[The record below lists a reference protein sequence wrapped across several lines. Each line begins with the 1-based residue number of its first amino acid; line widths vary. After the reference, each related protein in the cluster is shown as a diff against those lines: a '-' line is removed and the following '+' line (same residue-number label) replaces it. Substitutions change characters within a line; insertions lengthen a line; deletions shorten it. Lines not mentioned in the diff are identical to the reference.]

1 MANHLQESAETPLLG
16 PHYAFYNPKRAV
28 VYAKKSRTNCCCVL
42 FGVTSFL
49 CCCLFFLISI
59 GLGAFIAA
67 YATECQNKT
76 SSSLSYTAVA
86 TNLTFLSFVTSGDV
100 IITRADSGSY
110 NPNITITISRS
121 APSPEELNKFTSN
134 FSVSNGSL
142 HFTEQAP
149 SSWKTILQR
158 LCQSSSITIELPS
171 VPLSSPEFVLQTSN
185 AAVTMNLPSSVTFK
199 SISITTSNGHIELD
213 GVDAQSI
220 GLTTSNGK
228 LELGSIS
235 ASSLHGATSN
245 AKIESQKTI
254 TLKGRN
260 CSLSLDTSNGKIDL
274 ETLVASPNS
283 EIFLRTS
290 NAQIETT
297 VVSFAGGFAA
307 STTNGNVKVDGKD
320 IKYSRNDNDD
330 KQGTFGSGYGY
341 LNAATSNGN
350 VDLTF
355 N

>member
-49 CCCLFFLISI
+49 CCCLFFLVSI

-185 AAVTMNLPSSVTFK
+185 AEVTMNLPSSVTFK

-228 LELGSIS
+228 VELGSIS
-235 ASSLHGATSN
+235 ANSLHVATSN
-245 AKIESQKTI
+245 AKIESQKAI

-260 CSLSLDTSNGKIDL
+260 CSVSMDTSNGNIDL
-274 ETLVASPNS
+274 SLVASTNS

-297 VVSFAGGFAA
+297 VVGFTGGFAA
-307 STTNGNVKVDGKD
+307 SASNGNVKVDGKD
-320 IKYSRNDNDD
+320 IKYSRNDDDD
-330 KQGTFGSGYGY
+330 KKGTVGSGNSY
-341 LNAATSNGN
+341 LNAATSNGS
-350 VDLTF
+350 VDLKF
-355 N
+355 Q